1 MNINRKTQIARVIAV
16 QGLTPSEASEQIN
29 GRIYEARE
37 YLKCRGQRGAT
48 MSATDDLLKEAR
60 RDFGLS
66 SYQIGWLNQTIK
78 HAEEKLTR
86 IRSMPLSSEALD
98 AVLLDVVN
106 ALRSGRENAE
116 AEAKKNEQYLTG
128 RKS

>member
-1 MNINRKTQIARVIAV
+1 
-16 QGLTPSEASEQIN
+16 
-29 GRIYEARE
+29 
-37 YLKCRGQRGAT
+37 

-116 AEAKKNEQYLTG
+116 AEAKNWTQII
-128 RKS
+128 

>member
-1 MNINRKTQIARVIAV
+1 
-16 QGLTPSEASEQIN
+16 
-29 GRIYEARE
+29 
-37 YLKCRGQRGAT
+37 

-66 SYQIGWLNQTIK
+66 SYKIGWLNQTIK